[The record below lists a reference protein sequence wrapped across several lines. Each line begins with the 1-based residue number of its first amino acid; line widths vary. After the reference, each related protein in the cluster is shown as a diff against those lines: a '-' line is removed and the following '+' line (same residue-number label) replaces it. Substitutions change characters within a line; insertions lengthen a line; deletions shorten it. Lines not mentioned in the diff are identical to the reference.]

1 MEDKTAILID
11 GGFYRKRALA
21 LFGDKTAEDRADEI
35 EKYCSLH
42 IKDGSRHLYRVFYYD
57 CPPLE
62 TNIFHPLTA
71 RTVNLKKSET
81 FVWTNAFFSAL
92 IKKRKFAL
100 RLGRLSATGNGY
112 RLNPD
117 TVKRLC
123 AKKIS
128 IDELTEKDFTI
139 ETRQKGVDM
148 RIGID
153 IVHLA
158 YKRLVTQIIL
168 IAGDSDFV
176 PAIKLARREG
186 IDFIV
191 DPMKAHI
198 ANDLLE
204 HVDGLYSHWN
214 DKRVTTE
221 LLPS

>member
-1 MEDKTAILID
+1 MIRGVRNPQPIFFEGFTMEDKTAILID
-11 GGFYRKRALA
+11 GGFYRKRTLK
-21 LFGDKTAEDRADEI
+21 LFGNKTAEDRANEI
-35 EKYCSLH
+35 EKYCSFH
-42 IKDGSRHLYRVFYYD
+42 IKDGKDGKDRSRHLYRVFYYD

-81 FVWTNAFFSAL
+81 FVWTNAFFAAL

-100 RLGRLSATGNGY
+100 RLGRLSATGNEY
-112 RLNPD
+112 RLNLD
-117 TVKRLC
+117 AVKRLC

-128 IDELTEKDFTI
+128 VDELTEKDFTI
-139 ETRQKGVDM
+139 TTRQKGVDM

-176 PAIKLARREG
+176 PAIKLARR
-186 IDFIV
+186 
-191 DPMKAHI
+191 
-198 ANDLLE
+198 
-204 HVDGLYSHWN
+204 
-214 DKRVTTE
+214 
-221 LLPS
+221 